1 MTVRGMRTSDL
12 SQQSQC
18 PFRTCL
24 GSFVTKL
31 QSIIRWQDAK
41 KRNIGSQQIDTS
53 QPDSFIL
60 FSESINNN
68 PGKNTRDN
76 NWWKIDDCSLASDV
90 WSVAIWS
97 DQNIKHNALQIAVS
111 HSMIMLLMELQNFIL
126 PLYCILFYILLE
138 ILCICIGQCLPMEG
152 KVKWNETPHKSWS
165 CCFSWRI
172 ITNMHCMCQH
182 PVVSVIIINIS
193 IHMGPKDL
201 SRKKEKRKMWLIRQF
216 VPILET

>member
-1 MTVRGMRTSDL
+1 MTVRGMRTSDS

-76 NWWKIDDCSLASDV
+76 NWWKKRWLFLSLWCLVCSNLIWPKYQTQCIANCSVALKDYAFNGITELYTAFILHFV
-90 WSVAIWS
+90 LHSPWNIVHLYWSVPS
-97 DQNIKHNALQIAVS
+97 N
-111 HSMIMLLMELQNFIL
+111 
-126 PLYCILFYILLE
+126 
-138 ILCICIGQCLPMEG
+138 G
-152 KVKWNETPHKSWS
+152 
-165 CCFSWRI
+165 R
-172 ITNMHCMCQH
+172 
-182 PVVSVIIINIS
+182 
-193 IHMGPKDL
+193 
-201 SRKKEKRKMWLIRQF
+201 
-216 VPILET
+216 